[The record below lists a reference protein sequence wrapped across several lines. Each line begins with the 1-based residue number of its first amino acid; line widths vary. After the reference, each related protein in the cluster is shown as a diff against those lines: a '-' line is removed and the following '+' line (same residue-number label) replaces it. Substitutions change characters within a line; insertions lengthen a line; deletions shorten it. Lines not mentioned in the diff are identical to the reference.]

1 MKKQLIYA
9 TLAMITFAACTN
21 DEEHVANLES
31 PVEATFIGQVNL
43 ANTRGDGDG
52 NNSTET
58 TATPTTE
65 AWTDTY
71 ATIGISALKYTSS
84 SQKEAD
90 YANVKYTTTLT
101 SEGSTYSATFETEN
115 KFYFQTPSEKASFV
129 AYAPYVD
136 ASSSPS
142 DYSDGVID
150 VHAKD
155 ASSTSSSDFAVT
167 DYIWAQTDDLD
178 YSHSQASLQFAHK
191 MVKLNITAVLSSEV
205 SLSGK
210 VTISGATLSNLIT
223 DGSFTLSTGAVA
235 TDEAPTKRE
244 VSLTVSSTDATQ
256 AALEDF
262 IALPQSGLVLTIT
275 TSDGNTYQSTL
286 TQSLT
291 SGNAYTFTVT
301 AKKSA
306 LDVKA
311 EITPWITEG
320 NEKEKEAG
328 MTVLPIGD
336 VTDADGVWL
345 YDLVFSDGTFMHTT
359 DRSEGSFL
367 SSLNIK
373 ESQASEVRGFVFFK
387 EDMTQLDGEL
397 KNDYPNCTHG
407 LIAALDDASTS
418 TNWMDGTF
426 PNQSIATTDYGYT
439 NTKKVQAYNESVGND
454 GLKIKPMICI
464 EEYAEKYPSP
474 TNCSPWFWGYNEVF
488 YLLNTYDTAN
498 TLLNK
503 LSSLSI
509 NTASQLSNNY
519 WTNLFNGNKANYVR
533 KVSWVNN
540 IQTTTSNTETHPVRA
555 VCAF

>member
-9 TLAMITFAACTN
+9 TLAMVTFAACTN

-43 ANTRGDGDG
+43 ANTRGDDDG

-136 ASSSPS
+136 ASSSSS

-205 SLSGK
+205 SLSNK
-210 VTISGATLSNLIT
+210 SVTILSATLSNLIT

-244 VSLTVSSTDATQ
+244 VPLTVSSTDATQ

-275 TSDGNTYQSTL
+275 TSDNNTYQSTL
-286 TQSLT
+286 NQSLT
-291 SGNAYTFTVT
+291 
-301 AKKSA
+301 
-306 LDVKA
+306 
-311 EITPWITEG
+311 
-320 NEKEKEAG
+320 
-328 MTVLPIGD
+328 
-336 VTDADGVWL
+336 
-345 YDLVFSDGTFMHTT
+345 
-359 DRSEGSFL
+359 
-367 SSLNIK
+367 
-373 ESQASEVRGFVFFK
+373 
-387 EDMTQLDGEL
+387 
-397 KNDYPNCTHG
+397 
-407 LIAALDDASTS
+407 
-418 TNWMDGTF
+418 WM
-426 PNQSIATTDYGYT
+426 
-439 NTKKVQAYNESVGND
+439 
-454 GLKIKPMICI
+454 
-464 EEYAEKYPSP
+464 
-474 TNCSPWFWGYNEVF
+474 
-488 YLLNTYDTAN
+488 
-498 TLLNK
+498 
-503 LSSLSI
+503 
-509 NTASQLSNNY
+509 
-519 WTNLFNGNKANYVR
+519 
-533 KVSWVNN
+533 
-540 IQTTTSNTETHPVRA
+540 
-555 VCAF
+555 